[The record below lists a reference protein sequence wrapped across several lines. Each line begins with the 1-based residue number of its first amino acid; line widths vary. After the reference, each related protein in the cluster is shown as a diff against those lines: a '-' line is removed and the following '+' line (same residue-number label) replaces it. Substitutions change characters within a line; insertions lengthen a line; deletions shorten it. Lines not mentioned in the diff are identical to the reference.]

1 MHTCASAGSQA
12 RCSSI
17 LRMMA
22 LLILLVLA
30 LLASILVLTSAEPVT
45 TVAVTDQAG
54 LGPTFDG
61 VGGNSAGGGTRLLLD
76 YPEQARSDILD
87 LLFKPQFGAS
97 LHHLKVEIGSDGDTT
112 EGAEP
117 THSRNSSDLAFD
129 RGYEVWL
136 LQEAARRRP
145 DIQLSGLLFGVPGWV
160 HNSPGAMWG
169 ANSVKYLVEWVTG
182 LQSQKGLN
190 VTALGVA
197 YNERSYSA
205 AFIKTVRK
213 ALDSAGFASV
223 KTIAPDSW
231 GKMWAIVD
239 EMHKDPELCSAI
251 DIIGTHDPGAVNG
264 HPENDPPP
272 GTMSLGKPLWG
283 TEQHIGE
290 AFGINSLPGG
300 VEADLPIWDWRAGLG
315 LARVLNQGYITANQT
330 ATLIWTPTWS
340 WSEYIWYAGK
350 GLLVANT
357 PWSGHYAVPDALW
370 LVAHTTQAVQP
381 GWRFTN
387 GQGTRLLADSLGSV
401 VSYVSP
407 DSTDVSIVVETANSK
422 TNNTLQLRLSGA
434 FAALPSLH
442 VWRSIAGDVFKQQPA
457 LQLRGGAATLPIP
470 PGAVFTLTT
479 VTGLQKGVDSL
490 TVPPPGNFSLPH
502 VDTFESYKALAMP
515 NFTSD
520 MHGAFTVSPSGPHG
534 GNVLRQRT
542 LLPPDCTHCGGST
555 NFVTTMGDG
564 AMVDYTLR
572 VSGRVLP
579 SSPAAPYT
587 YLYAASHIGVMREYA
602 PAKVGNLTTEGCSV
616 SKGTG
621 QICQPPMCSVPMC
634 SMGHQGFQ
642 PASLHDSLAPPG
654 FVLKLS
660 WNASVWAGARWT
672 VRAGSGGSCAA
683 RYGLCPTHVVANG
696 SLPGFEVGSWAT
708 LELTAQRGATASENT
723 TLSAAVNGQQLGS
736 WAVPYL
742 PEARGAIAFGN
753 SMHTPVSE
761 WDNLSITPA
770 PRAAAASGRQQID
783 QD

>member
-1 MHTCASAGSQA
+1 
-12 RCSSI
+12 
-17 LRMMA
+17 MMV
-22 LLILLVLA
+22 LLQLLVLA
-30 LLASILVLTSAEPVT
+30 PLASVLAVPAAAAAAREAEPAAT
-45 TVAVTDQAG
+45 TVAVTDRPPG

-87 LLFKPQFGAS
+87 LLFKPRFGAS

-117 THSRNSSDLAFD
+117 THSRNSSDLTFD
-129 RGYEVWL
+129 RGYEVWF

-145 DIQLSGLLFGVPGWV
+145 DIQLSGLLFGVPGWISS
-160 HNSPGAMWG
+160 SPGAMWG
-169 ANSVKYLVEWVTG
+169 ADSVKYLVDWVTG
-182 LQSQKGLN
+182 LRSQKDLKI
-190 VTALGVA
+190 TSLGVA

-205 AFIKTVRK
+205 AFIKAVRK
-213 ALDSAGFASV
+213 ALDGAGFASV

-231 GKMWAIVD
+231 SKMWAIVD
-239 EMHKDPELCSAI
+239 DMRKDPELCSAI

-272 GTMSLGKPLWG
+272 GTISLGKPLWG

-290 AFGINSLPGG
+290 AFGINSLPGDI
-300 VEADLPIWDWRAGLG
+300 EADLPIWDWRAGLG
-315 LARVLNQGYITANQT
+315 LARVLNQGYISANQT

-381 GWRFTN
+381 GWRFAN
-387 GQGTRLLADSLGSV
+387 EQGARLLADSLGSV

-407 DSTDVSIVVETANSK
+407 DSTDLSIVVETANSQA
-422 TNNTLQLRLSGA
+422 NNTLQLRLGGA
-434 FAALPSLH
+434 FAKLPSLN
-442 VWRSIAGDVFKQQPA
+442 VWRSVAGDVFKQQPA
-457 LQLRGGAATLPIP
+457 LQLQGGATTLHVP

-502 VDTFESYKALAMP
+502 LDTFESYEPLAMP
-515 NFTSD
+515 NYTSD

-542 LLPPDCTHCGGST
+542 LLPPECTHCGGST

-572 VSGRVLP
+572 VSGRLLP
-579 SSPAAPYT
+579 TGPAGGAAPYT
-587 YLYAASHIGVMREYA
+587 YLYAASHIGVMREYPSTKA
-602 PAKVGNLTTEGCSV
+602 GNLTTEGCSV

-634 SMGHQGFQ
+634 SLGKQGFQ
-642 PASLHDSLAPPG
+642 PASLHDTLAPPG

-660 WNASVWAGARWT
+660 WNASGWAGARWT
-672 VRAGSGGSCAA
+672 VHAGSGGSCG
-683 RYGLCPTHVVANG
+683 RYGLCPTHTVADG
-696 SLPGFEVGSWAT
+696 SLPGVEAGSWAT
-708 LELTAQRGATASENT
+708 IELTAQRGATASENT

-736 WAVPYL
+736 WSVPFL

-753 SMHTPVSE
+753 SVHTPVSE

-770 PRAAAASGRQQID
+770 PRAPLLTLVE
-783 QD
+783 